1 MFSEETMI
9 TMADGTKKNINL
21 LTRGQLILNKN
32 NKMIK
37 VLEVIPYPNRP
48 AVGIQLDNETGVFF
62 TCPNT
67 KVYCSYQNN
76 NKIIADYLPL
86 HQVNDNNA
94 ILKSSLKMFN
104 PSSNVNIVTY
114 DNTDEN
120 LTKTLYKL
128 ITVDNGTSYFANGI
142 LTNC

>member
-37 VLEVIPYPNRP
+37 VLEVVSYPNRP
-48 AVGIQLDNETGVFF
+48 VVGIQLDNETGVFF
-62 TCPNT
+62 ACPNT

-76 NKIIADYLPL
+76 NRTVADYIPL

-94 ILKSSLKMFN
+94 ILKNSLKMFD

-128 ITVDNGTSYFANGI
+128 ITIDSGTSYYANGI